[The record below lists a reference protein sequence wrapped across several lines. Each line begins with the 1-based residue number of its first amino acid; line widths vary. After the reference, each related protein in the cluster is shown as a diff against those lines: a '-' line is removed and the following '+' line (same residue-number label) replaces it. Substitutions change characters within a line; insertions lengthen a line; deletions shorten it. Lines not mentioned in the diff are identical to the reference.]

1 MRQLT
6 IVYALAVLVAA
17 AVGWRGVARR
27 LSALQVA
34 ARVVLVLYV
43 GWVIGATLFPIPLHW
58 GVISDGPATQSAPP
72 NLVPFRTIRQTLAL
86 QGVWTRVRLLG
97 GNVCV
102 FVPFGLLMPLIF
114 PRLASL
120 RRMALA
126 GLLFSLAI
134 ELSQLAVSLAV
145 GSWYRMTDVD
155 DVMLNV
161 VGVLLG
167 YALFR
172 RFVAPTDRGQRF
184 GT

>member
-1 MRQLT
+1 
-6 IVYALAVLVAA
+6 
-17 AVGWRGVARR
+17 
-27 LSALQVA
+27 
-34 ARVVLVLYV
+34 
-43 GWVIGATLFPIPLHW
+43 
-58 GVISDGPATQSAPP
+58 
-72 NLVPFRTIRQTLAL
+72 
-86 QGVWTRVRLLG
+86 
-97 GNVCV
+97 V

>member
-1 MRQLT
+1 
-6 IVYALAVLVAA
+6 
-17 AVGWRGVARR
+17 
-27 LSALQVA
+27 VA
-34 ARVVLVLYV
+34 ARVVLVLYL
-43 GWVIGATLFPIPLHW
+43 GWVIGATLFPVPLHW

-120 RRMALA
+120 RRMAPA

-134 ELSQLAVSLAV
+134 ELSQLAVSLGV

-167 YALFR
+167 FALFR
-172 RFVAPTDRGQRF
+172 RLRF
-184 GT
+184 LKDQSRRHST